1 MPSRPKEAANVP
13 SWNIAHFSGQSPLVG
28 SATSSPVYETG
39 SVVATVGVQ
48 AFPEGVGYNSGN
60 GDIYVTNAKSDSVSV
75 ISGTSVV
82 ATVGVGTNPVGVAY
96 DSGNGD
102 IYVTNAISGSVSVIS
117 GTSVVATIG
126 VGTNPVGVAYD
137 SGNGDIYVTNTNSG
151 SVSVISGTSVVAT
164 VTVGASPEG
173 VGYDSGNGYVYVTNF
188 GSNSVSVISDTSVV
202 ATVGVGTEPVGVRY
216 ASENGHVYVANWGS
230 GTVSVISGTSVVTT
244 VGAGGEPEDV
254 GYDNGNGYVYVA
266 NYNSD
271 NVSVISGTSVVATV
285 GVGSQPVGVAFDRGN
300 GDVYVSNSGSDSV
313 SVISTALGLGN
324 LGGQLVRTIPSIL
337 ATVAVGTAPSAVG
350 YDRGNGYI
358 YVANA
363 DSNNVSVI
371 SGTSVVATVG
381 VGTAP
386 DGVGYDSGNGY
397 VYVANSGSSNVSV
410 ISGTSVVAT
419 VAVGSFPLGVGYD
432 NGNGYVYVANIA
444 SNNVSVISGTS
455 VVATV
460 AVGISPYGVEFDN
473 GNGYLYVT
481 NEGSSSV
488 SVISG
493 TSVVATVGV
502 GTTPDGVGYDSGNGY
517 VYVANAGSNNVSVIS
532 GTSVVATVGVGTGP
546 DGVGYDTGNGYVYV
560 VNFISNGVSVI
571 SGTSVVAT
579 VGVGT
584 APDGVEYDSGGG
596 YVYVANDGSNS
607 VSVISTLV
615 QPISSPQLDM
625 DTSQTLL
632 LTAPLVFPNPGIST
646 ATPTVVP
653 SPGLSC
659 TALPAMLNNVSM
671 ACTATAPGIYTAT
684 LTAVGASGNSV
695 WSQTTITVFNSPSV
709 TPPTPT
715 RVSVDVGQQVA
726 FATSASG
733 GPGIYMHYAWSAPS
747 ALGCDSSNS
756 NTLVCLP
763 TRPVTGIVSVNVTD
777 ANNATSGT
785 ATLPYI
791 ASGDPTIATPT
802 ATRLNLD
809 VGQTT
814 GLSFTAT
821 NGTGLW
827 SVLAWSGLPT
837 GCTSVN
843 ASSLKCHPS
852 VSGTYTVSASITDSN
867 GVMAT
872 SGTVTLAV
880 SSHLNAPTLSISVT
894 ALDVGQSVT
903 LSATVSGGNA
913 PYTYTWGGMPQGC
926 VSGDAATLTCSPTT
940 AGSANVTVTVNDSN
954 GVTLASSAL
963 QLTVS
968 PRLLPGSLTMDP
980 AVIDLGQATKL
991 TVGVT
996 GGSGG
1001 LSYAWS
1007 GLPSG
1012 CNATSSATLTC
1023 TPSASGTSWVTVAVT
1038 DANGETVMEGPV
1050 TLVVAPALGAVN
1062 VSATVSS
1069 VEIGGSV
1076 TFTASVSG
1084 GTHPLSYSWKS
1095 LPTGCITVNAPT
1107 LTCVPATTGTYY
1119 VNATVTD
1126 AAGVSQT
1133 ATSAQVTVKAAPALR
1148 SVSVS
1153 ASVSS
1158 LRVGGVVAFTV
1169 IVTGGTAPY
1178 TYSWSG
1184 LPKGCGSVNTS
1195 SLTCVPTA
1203 SGTYSVTVK
1212 VTDATGASLTSAAQ
1226 TMTVTKTPTP
1236 AATGLSNGL
1245 DWGILALA
1253 VVGLLVGL
1261 LGMFLGFRRRELGM
1275 PAGKK
1280 EGSGAE
1286 AAPTEPV
1293 SSTKKGGNPPAST
1306 DSTEPARSEN

>member
-60 GDIYVTNAKSDSVSV
+60 GDIYVTNARSD
-75 ISGTSVV
+75 
-82 ATVGVGTNPVGVAY
+82 
-96 DSGNGD
+96 
-102 IYVTNAISGSVSVIS
+102 SVSVIS

-473 GNGYLYVT
+473 GNGHLYVT

-517 VYVANAGSNNVSVIS
+517 VYVANAGSNN
-532 GTSVVATVGVGTGP
+532 
-546 DGVGYDTGNGYVYV
+546 
-560 VNFISNGVSVI
+560 VSVI

-1062 VSATVSS
+1062 VSASVSS